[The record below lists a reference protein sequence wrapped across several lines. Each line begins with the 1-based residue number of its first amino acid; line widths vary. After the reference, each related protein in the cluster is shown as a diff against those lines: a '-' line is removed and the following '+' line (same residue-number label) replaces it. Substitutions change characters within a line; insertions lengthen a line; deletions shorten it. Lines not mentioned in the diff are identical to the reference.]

1 MESIKENNQSF
12 QISLNAL
19 HRGFR
24 NRKDLLYLFSSYIA
38 SNPDFKYNSTYLT
51 DSIDSFFEDQAC
63 FKAKQIVFYKIIDYL
78 KKETEGKYE
87 IEVVFDSVFKYNT
100 FESKDL
106 EIINDSNNTYYFNR
120 MGEKLF
126 ILKLILL
133 NPERIEYQ
141 YEIIKYN
148 TNEEWHKVVDSFIK
162 IIRKKYVRE

>member
-1 MESIKENNQSF
+1 
-12 QISLNAL
+12 
-19 HRGFR
+19 
-24 NRKDLLYLFSSYIA
+24 
-38 SNPDFKYNSTYLT
+38 
-51 DSIDSFFEDQAC
+51 
-63 FKAKQIVFYKIIDYL
+63 L

>member
-1 MESIKENNQSF
+1 
-12 QISLNAL
+12 
-19 HRGFR
+19 
-24 NRKDLLYLFSSYIA
+24 
-38 SNPDFKYNSTYLT
+38 
-51 DSIDSFFEDQAC
+51 
-63 FKAKQIVFYKIIDYL
+63 
-78 KKETEGKYE
+78 
-87 IEVVFDSVFKYNT
+87 
-100 FESKDL
+100 
-106 EIINDSNNTYYFNR
+106 